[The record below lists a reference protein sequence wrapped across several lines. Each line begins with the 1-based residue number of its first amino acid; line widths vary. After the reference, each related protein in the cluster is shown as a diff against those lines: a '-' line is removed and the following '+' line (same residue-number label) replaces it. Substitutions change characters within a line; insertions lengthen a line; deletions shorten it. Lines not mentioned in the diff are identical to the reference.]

1 MGEMINEKKIRL
13 ASWILA
19 LQDEAFL
26 DYLEKIL
33 SAIPVERNEV
43 WIETVKPIRDHQ
55 SIEDMV
61 REQNYKGF
69 DREAFDRSIKEM
81 DVQEP
86 IEELLKSLT
95 P

>member
-19 LQDEAFL
+19 LEDEAYL

-33 SAIPVERNEV
+33 SAFPVEKNGI
-43 WIETVKPIRDHQ
+43 WQETVKPIREHQ

-69 DREAFDRSIKEM
+69 DREVFDKSIKEM

>member
-33 SAIPVERNEV
+33 SFFPVEKSGI
-43 WIETVKPIRDHQ
+43 WQETVKPIREHQ
-55 SIEDMV
+55 SVEEMIQ
-61 REQNYKGF
+61 EQHYKGF
-69 DREAFDRSIKEM
+69 DREAFERSIKEM

>member
-19 LQDEAFL
+19 LQDETYL

-33 SAIPVERNEV
+33 SAFPVENNVV
-43 WIETVKPIRDHQ
+43 WQETVKPTRDHQ
-55 SIEDMV
+55 SIEDMIQ
-61 REQNYKGF
+61 EQNYKGF

-81 DVQEP
+81 DIQEP
-86 IEELLKSLT
+86 IEDLLKSLT